1 MHIAVFEAEEW
12 EQAACRRLAASHD
25 LRCTSEPLT
34 LEGAAAFADAEV
46 VTTFIRSRLD
56 AETLSALP
64 ALRLVATRSTGFDHI
79 DLTYCRQAG
88 IAVCNVPD
96 YGDPTVAEHTF
107 ALLLAVSRRIVEA
120 AERTRRGDFATED
133 LRGFDLAGR
142 TLGVIGAGRI
152 GRRVIRIAR
161 GFAMR
166 VVAVDARPDPAVAAE
181 LGFDYVSLED
191 LLRRADV
198 VSLHVPGGPDTRDL
212 IADAQFEAMKPGA
225 VLVNTARGGVVNAAA
240 LVRALTGGKLAGAGL
255 DVFAD
260 EPLLREEAEVFR
272 SGRELPSEQLQSL
285 LATNTL
291 LRLPNV
297 VMTPHIAYDTTE
309 AVRRIL
315 EITLRNIEAFAA
327 GTPQNLVSTPA

>member
-25 LRCTSEPLT
+25 LRCASEPLT
-34 LEGAAAFADAEV
+34 LESAAAFADAEV

-56 AETLSALP
+56 AETLAALP

-120 AERTRRGDFATED
+120 ADRTRRGDFAMEG

-166 VVAVDARPDPAVAAE
+166 VVAVDARPDPAAATE

-225 VLVNTARGGVVNAAA
+225 VLVNTARGGVVNTAA

-327 GTPQNLVSTPA
+327 GTPQNLVSAPA

>member
-1 MHIAVFEAEEW
+1 MEEW
-12 EQAACRRLAASHD
+12 EQAACRRLAAGHD
-25 LRCTSEPLT
+25 LRCTSQPLN
-34 LEGAAAFADAEV
+34 LQGAAGFADAEV
-46 VTTFIRSRLD
+46 ITTFIRSQLD
-56 AETLSALP
+56 AATLAALP
-64 ALRLVATRSTGFDHI
+64 ALKLIATRSTGFDHI
-79 DLTYCRQAG
+79 DLAYCRQAG
-88 IAVCNVPD
+88 IAVSNVPD

-107 ALLLAVSRRIVEA
+107 ALLLAVSRRVVEA
-120 AERTRRGDFATED
+120 ADRTRKGDFAMEG

-161 GFAMR
+161 GFAMH
-166 VVAVDARPDPAVAAE
+166 VLAVDARPDPAAAAE
-181 LGFDYVSLED
+181 LGFDYASLED
-191 LLRRADV
+191 LLRQADV
-198 VSLHVPGGPDTRDL
+198 ISLHVPGSPDTRDL
-212 IADAQFEAMKPGA
+212 ITDAQFAAMKPGA

-240 LVRALTGGKLAGAGL
+240 LVRALTSGKLAGAGL

-272 SGRELPSEQLQSL
+272 AGRELPSEQLRSL

-297 VMTPHIAYDTTE
+297 VMTPHIAYDTFE
-309 AVRRIL
+309 AVHRIL

-327 GTPQNLVSTPA
+327 GTPQNLVSAPA

>member
-1 MHIAVFEAEEW
+1 MRIAVFEAEEW

-25 LRCTSEPLT
+25 LFCTLQPLN
-34 LEGAAAFADAEV
+34 LQGAAGFADAEV
-46 VTTFIRSRLD
+46 VTTFIRSQLD
-56 AETLSALP
+56 AATLSALP
-64 ALRLVATRSTGFDHI
+64 ALKLIATRSTGFDHI
-79 DLTYCRQAG
+79 DLAYCSQAG

-120 AERTRRGDFATED
+120 ADRTRKGDFAMEG

-166 VVAVDARPDPAVAAE
+166 VLAVDARPDPAAAAE

-191 LLRRADV
+191 LLRQADV
-198 VSLHVPGGPDTRDL
+198 VSLHVPGSPDTRDL
-212 IADAQFEAMKPGA
+212 IADAQFVAMKPGA
-225 VLVNTARGGVVNAAA
+225 VLVNTARGGVVNSAA
-240 LVRALTGGKLAGAGL
+240 LVRALISGKLAGAGL
-255 DVFAD
+255 DVCAD

-272 SGRELPSEQLQSL
+272 AGRELRSEQLQSL

-309 AVRRIL
+309 AVHRIL

-327 GTPQNLVSTPA
+327 GTPQNLVSVPA